1 MTTIIYGCPTE
12 DAFTPQQ
19 ATLLANIYHEPEW
32 ITDDGLEMEN
42 WNDKLIITTAPKVEI
57 HGFDDDELISYDE
70 AMAFIQNEP
79 ESNPQQPSRIAPDV
93 LHASKTQT
101 GMTVTDGID
110 LVALLIEND
119 LCSDDTPE
127 HIKADLRVLSGIIKI
142 LQSAYPFTSDDAM
155 TDIKH
160 RLFNASHKTKEISR
174 LAELFA
180 GVIDTGKFHTT
191 RTTEKAEAQS

>member
-12 DAFTPQQ
+12 DEFTPQQ

-42 WNDKLIITTAPKVEI
+42 WNDKLIITTAPKVKI
-57 HGFDDDELISYDE
+57 HGFDEDELISYDE

-79 ESNPQQPSRIAPDV
+79 ESKPHQPSRIAPDV

-101 GMTVTDGID
+101 SMTVTDGID

-119 LCSDDTPE
+119 LCSDETPE
-127 HIKADLRVLSGIIKI
+127 HIKADLRVLAQIVKM
-142 LQSAYPFTSDDAM
+142 LQTLYPFTATDEI
-155 TDIKH
+155 TDIEH
-160 RLFNASHKTKEISR
+160 RKWEAREEVDCMRRML
-174 LAELFA
+174 LELSIQ
-180 GVIDTGKFHTT
+180 IDKGKFHTA
-191 RTTEKAEAQS
+191 RTEKAEAQS

>member
-12 DAFTPQQ
+12 DEFTPQQ
-19 ATLLANIYHEPEW
+19 ATLLANIYQEPEW

-42 WNDKLIITTAPKVEI
+42 WNDKLIITTAPRVEI
-57 HGFDDDELISYDE
+57 HGFDEDELISYDE

-79 ESNPQQPSRIAPDV
+79 ASKTQHPTRIAPDV

-119 LCSDDTPE
+119 LCSDYTPE
-127 HIKADLRVLSGIIKI
+127 HIKADLRVLAQIIKM
-142 LQSAYPFTSDDAM
+142 LQTAYPLTVDDEI
-155 TDIKH
+155 TDIAH
-160 RLFNASHKTKEISR
+160 RQYNAIEELNSIIEITQELREETK
-174 LAELFA
+174 A
-180 GVIDTGKFHTT
+180 GKFHNT
-191 RTTEKAEAQS
+191 RQQAGATHG

>member
-1 MTTIIYGCPTE
+1 MTTIIYGCPSE
-12 DAFTPQQ
+12 DAFTPKQ
-19 ATLLANIYHEPEW
+19 ATMLANIYQEPEW
-32 ITDDGLEMEN
+32 ITDDGLEMKN
-42 WNDKLIITTAPKVEI
+42 WDDKLIITTADEI
-57 HGFDDDELISYDE
+57 DITGFAEEDMVLYADALK
-70 AMAFIQNEP
+70 MIQSEP
-79 ESNPQQPSRIAPDV
+79 ESKPQHPTRIAPDV
-93 LHASKTQT
+93 LHASKMQT

-142 LQSAYPFTSDDAM
+142 LQSVYPFTSDDAM

-180 GVIDTGKFHTT
+180 GVIDTGKFHNI
-191 RTTEKAEAQS
+191 RNEKAEAQS